1 MSHAVSENS
10 RVSVL
15 NNHVIRPMKKED
27 IPECIDIFK
36 GHGGSP
42 SIATFISYYLIDSQG
57 CFVLTTNTGSNSETI
72 ISFCCGNKYDP
83 RCALV
88 SFYATRLGYEGLG
101 LGSSVWNETVN
112 KYLKDCPNI
121 GLCSSKNAEEMYQE
135 KAGFKVKDHIGM
147 LVFKSNDSKTH
158 LMRIKPTTEE
168 SIKIKVIP
176 VTESNWNQ
184 LVSYDKEVSGLDRN
198 EFLKLTLDHPGV
210 CCFIAIDAATDTVVG
225 YSAVKPTKSKN
236 SIGPLYAND
245 YITAKVLFHEMM
257 SHYEVP
263 ESNQNGLIMC
273 TLDSNKDAM
282 KLANDIGLTSDMIPS
297 LRLFTKNPIEGIKF
311 EKVYGLLSPAGFS

>member
-10 RVSVL
+10 RASVL
-15 NNHVIRPMKKED
+15 NNYVIRPMKKED
-27 IPECIDIFK
+27 IPECINIFK

-42 SIATFISYYLIDSQG
+42 SLATFTSYYLIDPQG

-112 KYLKDCPNI
+112 KYLKECPNI
-121 GLCSSKNAEEMYQE
+121 GLCPSENAAKMYQE
-135 KAGFKVKDHIGM
+135 KAGFKIKDHIGM
-147 LVFKSNDSKTH
+147 FIFKSNDSKIDLT
-158 LMRIKPTTEE
+158 RIKPLTEE
-168 SIKIKVIP
+168 SVKTKVTP

-198 EFLKLTLDHPGV
+198 EFLKLTLDHSEV
-210 CCFIAIDAATDTVVG
+210 CCFLAIDAATDTVVG
-225 YSAVKPTKSKN
+225 YSAVKPAKIKN

-257 SHYEVP
+257 SQYEVP
-263 ESNQNGLIMC
+263 ESQQDGFIMY
-273 TLDSNKDAM
+273 TLDSNRDAV

-297 LRLFTKNPIEGIKF
+297 LRLYTKNTIEGIKY
-311 EKVYGLLSPAGFS
+311 ENIYGLLSPVGFT